1 MSKKDLGEAQIE
13 QTTVTTWKQ
22 IHALEDL
29 SQVQLPQDKLF
40 WLELGMG
47 LSRSQILF
55 SIFIASEENY
65 NQDEAELLANMLTEP
80 TRLAEYMQ
88 FKYKSEDK
96 IKLLYSLILNFLK
109 QEDEVYKE
117 LEALKSFKDEVE
129 AKNK

>member
-88 FKYKSEDK
+88 LKYKSEDK